1 MDLADE
7 KEGFERQININIRAV
22 AAETKKFSLTM
33 RRNVNDKIMDIAKEL
48 ADFMEEDKY
57 GLSFYY

>member
-1 MDLADE
+1 MDLANE
-7 KEGFERQININIRAV
+7 KEGFARHININIRAV

-33 RRNVNDKIMDIAKEL
+33 RRNVNDKIMDIAKEI